1 MERWDKY
8 WIGIV
13 LGLLM
18 PSVVAYFYIDTYGL
32 QPSIEIFG
40 LALKQMWSKLLIV
53 SVFPDLA
60 FIFVFYSAD
69 MWKVSKGLLIGAFP
83 YILAAIG
90 FLL

>member
-1 MERWDKY
+1 MQRFDKY

-18 PSVVAYFYIDTYGL
+18 PALVAYVYLVQFNLLDTFL
-32 QPSIEIFG
+32 QFG
-40 LALKQMWSKLLIV
+40 LALSLSWSKLLMV

-60 FIFVFYSAD
+60 FIFVFYTAE

-83 YILAAIG
+83 YLIAAMVVV
-90 FLL
+90 L

>member
-1 MERWDKY
+1 MARWDKY

-18 PSVVAYFYIDTYGL
+18 PAVVAYFYIDTYGL
-32 QPSIEIFG
+32 RPSIEIFG

-69 MWKVSKGLLIGAFP
+69 MWKVSKGLLLGAFP